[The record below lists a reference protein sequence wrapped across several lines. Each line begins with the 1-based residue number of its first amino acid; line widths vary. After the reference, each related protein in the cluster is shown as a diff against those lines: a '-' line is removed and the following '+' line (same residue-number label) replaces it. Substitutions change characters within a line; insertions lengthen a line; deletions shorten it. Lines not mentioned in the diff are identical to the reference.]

1 MRVLGCVPARF
12 LRVFARFCAFF
23 EPKWAKK
30 AVFSPFFMV
39 FETFSVRVYQKGG
52 RDFSPHPKPPVISP
66 ITTTHKVVGS
76 DPLPI
81 MSGLGVA
88 SRFLIMKAP
97 ILYYSGVSNKRSA
110 MLNRYSSFEA
120 PPSRLFFH
128 AMLNRMWGIVVPHAT
143 LNAPSRL
150 SKHRRNFFCFKS
162 GKGEEKEKR
171 KGPVSPGGGR
181 LRTVAAAQA
190 DFSPFALLPEG

>member
-1 MRVLGCVPARF
+1 
-12 LRVFARFCAFF
+12 
-23 EPKWAKK
+23 
-30 AVFSPFFMV
+30 MV

-97 ILYYSGVSNKRSA
+97 
-110 MLNRYSSFEA
+110 
-120 PPSRLFFH
+120 
-128 AMLNRMWGIVVPHAT
+128 T
-143 LNAPSRL
+143 L
-150 SKHRRNFFCFKS
+150 
-162 GKGEEKEKR
+162 
-171 KGPVSPGGGR
+171 SPGEGPSARRAARGVRGARRARRAARVDFVVFQLDHVEEELGAKTSMGSCGSVPYMIAHPSLSGR
-181 LRTVAAAQA
+181 
-190 DFSPFALLPEG
+190 ALCTIQQ